1 MQKKTFT
8 ADAFFAGVGGIELG
22 FKETGRVKVQ
32 YANEFDQQA
41 GVTYK
46 LNNPDVNFDDRDIH
60 KVKATEIPDCDIMMG
75 GFPCFT
81 SSALVATKDGLKN
94 INQVA
99 KGELVLTREGNFKSV
114 TKTMQK
120 EADALYNLKV
130 EGKIPVNVT
139 ANHPILTRHKT
150 KKWSSETKKS
160 VTIISEPEWTE
171 VADLE
176 KGDLVLIN
184 SYQEDSSI
192 KVNNTDLWLFGC
204 YLSRSYYDETNK
216 EQSIFY
222 VDSEQAK
229 EFEKHLTGYDY
240 TKSEM
245 PDNPDCLI
253 YKINSQFLLEL
264 VSQVKQDKREKEIPT
279 FIFQL
284 SIKQRQILIDGIC
297 FGQLNETKKNYEYI
311 AFSEKLA
318 TSFANLIELTLHK
331 DVSISEKRGIYKLQ
345 WAKELNSRTHSYVL
359 DGQFWKPIKSIK
371 KLDECDTVYN
381 LEVADSHTYVVNGFC
396 VHNCQAFSVSG
407 YQKGF
412 DDPRGTLFFE
422 MLRLIKAKRP
432 RAVFCENVKNLVT
445 HDHNNTF
452 RVIREALVKNN
463 YFVKWKVLNSKD
475 YGNIPQN
482 RERIYIVAFKN
493 KADFDRFSFP
503 KPIKLTTSL
512 RDIIAYDKDADDK
525 YYYNQDNFAGYKILD
540 HDAKNA
546 NHVYQWRRVY
556 VRENKSGVVPTLT
569 ASMGTGGN
577 NVPIIITDDGRYR
590 KLTPKECF
598 NVQGYPKDFKLPDIS
613 NSQLYKQAGNSVVV
627 PVIRRIATNI
637 IKAIDY
643 PDPHEVY
650 HNQKYVLIYNKM
662 QTKYDGES
670 YIIETSD
677 AQKFLIKPELNIID
691 SDSYSKIMKKNKPAE
706 FFLLE
711 RS

>member
-22 FKETGRVKVQ
+22 FKETNRVKVQ
-32 YANEFDQQA
+32 YANEFDEQA

-46 LNNPDVNFDDRDIH
+46 LNNPNVNFDNRDIH
-60 KVKATEIPDCDIMMG
+60 KVKVNEIPNCDIMMG

-81 SSALVATKDGLKN
+81 EDALVATKEGLKN

-99 KGELVLTREGNFKSV
+99 KGELVLTLEGNFKPV
-114 TKTMQK
+114 IKTMQK
-120 EADALYNLKV
+120 EADMLYNLKV

-150 KKWSSETKKS
+150 KKWSSEARKY
-160 VTIISEPEWTE
+160 VTIISEPEWTN

-192 KVNNTDLWLFGC
+192 KVNDTDLWLLGC
-204 YLSRSYYDETNK
+204 YLSRSYYDETNDQ
-216 EQSIFY
+216 QSVFY
-222 VDSEQAK
+222 VDSNSAE

-253 YKINSQFLLEL
+253 YKINSQSLLEL
-264 VSQVKQDKREKEIPT
+264 VSQVKQDKREKEIPA

-284 SIKQRQILIDGIC
+284 SIKQKQFLIDGIC
-297 FGQLNETKKNYEYI
+297 FGLLNETKKNYEYI
-311 AFSEKLA
+311 TFSEKLA

-331 DVSISEKRGIYKLQ
+331 GVSISEKRGTYKVQ
-345 WAKELNSRTHSYVL
+345 WAKEVSLQTHSHVL

-371 KLDECDTVYN
+371 KLDKGDTVYN

-432 RAVFCENVKNLVT
+432 RVVFCENVKNLVT

-482 RERIYIVAFKN
+482 RERIYIVAFRN

-512 RDIIAYDKDADDK
+512 RDVIAYDKDASDK
-525 YYYNQDNFAGYKILD
+525 YYYNQDNFAGYKVLVR
-540 HDAKNA
+540 DAKNA

-556 VRENKSGVVPTLT
+556 LRENKSGVVPTLT

-598 NVQGYPKDFKLPDIS
+598 NVQGYPQNFKLPDIS

-627 PVIRRIATNI
+627 PVIRRIAENI

-643 PDPHEVY
+643 PDPREVH

-677 AQKFLIKPELNIID
+677 EQKSLIKPELNIID
-691 SDSYSKIMKKNKPAE
+691 SDGYSKIMKKNKPAE

-711 RS
+711 RC

>member
-22 FKETGRVKVQ
+22 FKETSRVKVQ
-32 YANEFDQQA
+32 YANEFDEQA
-41 GVTYK
+41 GITYK
-46 LNNPDVNFDDRDIH
+46 LNNPNVNFDDRDIH
-60 KVKATEIPDCDIMMG
+60 EVKANEIPNCDIMMG

-81 SSALVATKDGLKN
+81 EDALVATKDGLKN
-94 INQVA
+94 IDQVA
-99 KGELVLTREGNFKSV
+99 EGELVLTREGDFKPV

-120 EADALYNLKV
+120 EADVLYNLKV

-150 KKWSSETKKS
+150 KEWSSETKKS

-171 VADLE
+171 VTDLE

-184 SYQEDSSI
+184 PYQEDSSI
-192 KVNNTDLWLFGC
+192 KISDTDLWLLGC

-222 VDSEQAK
+222 VDSEQTE

-245 PDNPDCLI
+245 SDNPDCLI
-253 YKINSQFLLEL
+253 YKINNQSLLEL

-284 SIKQRQILIDGIC
+284 SIKQKQFLIDGIC
-297 FGQLNETKKNYEYI
+297 FGQFNETKKNYEYI

-318 TSFANLIELTLHK
+318 TGFANLIELTLHK
-331 DVSISEKRGIYKLQ
+331 GVSISEKRGIYKVQ
-345 WAKELNSRTHSYVL
+345 WAKEVSSRTHSHIL

-371 KLDECDTVYN
+371 KLDEGDMVYN

-432 RAVFCENVKNLVT
+432 RVVFCENVKNLVT

-482 RERIYIVAFKN
+482 RERIYIVAFRN
-493 KADFDRFSFP
+493 KTDFDCFSFP
-503 KPIKLTTSL
+503 EPIKLTTSL
-512 RDIIAYDKDADDK
+512 RDVIAYDKDASDK
-525 YYYNQDNFAGYKILD
+525 YYYNQNNFAGYKILD

-598 NVQGYPKDFKLPDIS
+598 NVQGYPKDFKLPKIS

-643 PDPHEVY
+643 PDPREVY
-650 HNQKYVLIYNKM
+650 HNRKYVLIYNKM

-670 YIIETSD
+670 YIIKTSD
-677 AQKFLIKPELNIID
+677 EQKSLIKPELNIID
-691 SDSYSKIMKKNKPAE
+691 NDGYSKIMQKNKPAE